1 MTERS
6 LEQAWKLKRRNHKVS
21 LESDFATTKN
31 WLPTTAPG
39 TVYQTLLDAGVIPDP
54 FYNTNELDVAWVGEA
69 DWLYKLEFDASKTER
84 NSWLCFD
91 GLDTFATVWLN
102 GLQILKSENM
112 FVPHRIEVA
121 LQEKNSLH
129 ILFESA
135 WYKGLELEA
144 ANGGKLPVW
153 NGDSSRLYVRKAQY
167 HYSWDWGPKLLD
179 LGLWRSVRLET
190 LSARIAEWHVQPELN
205 AGLDA
210 AKLPVSVKLEG
221 ALKGAKL
228 VMSLLDPNGAEL
240 SKSVLEAS
248 NQLEHRF
255 EVSQAK
261 LWYPHLYGDQP
272 LYTVILELVRGGQH
286 LDFKTQKIGL
296 RQIRVIQEAVAGEAG
311 SSFYFEVN
319 GIAVLM
325 GGANWIPDDL
335 MLTRVT
341 RKRYAQRIAQTK
353 AANMQM
359 LRVWGGGIYEDDAF
373 YELCDEAGILV
384 WQDFMFG
391 CGIYPAYPE
400 FIENIKLEA
409 TANIKRLRHHPCLA
423 IWTGNNE
430 DYSLGFAKGLYK
442 ADLPAEQNPEMPARV
457 IYERLLPEL
466 LQELDPG
473 RYYQPGSPFYGV
485 YPDDQTV
492 GDRHTWDVWGGPARP
507 YRDYSKLEGRFVSEF
522 GMASAA
528 HLETLEVVLPPEERH
543 PQSRGFEHHMKA
555 DDGMRRLNAYIT
567 DTQKLPQNL
576 SEFVYATQLVQSEA
590 LDCAYRIWRRRWGIA
605 GKRAVGGA
613 LVWQINDCW
622 AVSSW
627 AIIDS
632 SATPKPAYYTIKRA
646 LAPVSIN
653 LWMDGSVWALNTTLA
668 PVNCKL
674 ELQALN
680 LAGSEL
686 NFETREVVIPANGV
700 LELGVFAPKH
710 DSAVVIAARL
720 MTGDTVIARHSLF
733 PEPFKYFDFQAP
745 AIELHWQDKNLRISS
760 TKPVKGVF
768 IHGLNLSDNMLDL
781 IPGDVQTIALSGIPK
796 SLPKTLNVQWLG
808 GSGVLS
814 VKREKLVIGDLRA

>member
-1 MTERS
+1 MTQRS
-6 LEQAWKLKRRNHKVS
+6 LEQHWKLKRRNQKVS
-21 LESDFATTKN
+21 LESDFAITEN
-31 WLPTTAPG
+31 WLPTTAPS
-39 TVYQTLLDAGVIPDP
+39 TVYQTLLDAGVIADP
-54 FYNTNELDVAWVGEA
+54 YFNTNELDVAWVGEA
-69 DWLYKLEFDASKTER
+69 DWLYKLEFDADKTEKKA
-84 NSWLCFD
+84 WLCFD

-102 GLQILKSENM
+102 GLQILKTENM
-112 FVPHRIEVA
+112 FVAQRVEVT
-121 LQEKNSLH
+121 LQEKNALH

-135 WYKGLELEA
+135 WFKGLELEA
-144 ANGGKLPVW
+144 ANGGKRPAW

-179 LGLWRSVRLET
+179 LGLWRPVRLET
-190 LSARIAEWHVQPELN
+190 FSARIAEWHVQPELN
-205 AGLDA
+205 ASLDA
-210 AKLPVSVKLEG
+210 ASLCISVKLEG

-240 SKSVLEAS
+240 SKSILDAS
-248 NQLEHRF
+248 NQVDHRF
-255 EVSQAK
+255 EVDRAK
-261 LWYPHLYGDQP
+261 LWCPHLYGDQP
-272 LYTVILELVRGGQH
+272 LYTAILELVRDGQH
-286 LDFKTQKIGL
+286 LDFKSQKIGL
-296 RQIRVIQEAVAGEAG
+296 RQIRVIQEAIADEAG
-311 SSFYFEVN
+311 SSFYLEVN
-319 GIAVLM
+319 GIPMLL
-325 GGANWIPDDL
+325 GGANWIPEDL

-341 RKRYAQRIAQTK
+341 RKRYAQRIAQVK

-373 YELCDEAGILV
+373 YDLCDEAGILV

-391 CGIYPAYPE
+391 CGIYPAHPE
-400 FIENIKLEA
+400 FIQNVKLEA

-457 IYERLLPEL
+457 IYERVLPEL

-473 RYYQPGSPFYGV
+473 RYYQPGSPFKGT

-507 YRDYSKLEGRFVSEF
+507 YRDYIKLEGRFVSEF

-528 HLETLEVVLPPEERH
+528 HLTTLEAVLPPEERH

-555 DDGMRRLNAYIT
+555 DDGMRRLSMYIT
-567 DTQKLPQNL
+567 DTQKLPQDL
-576 SEFVYATQLVQSEA
+576 AQFVYATQLVQSEA
-590 LDCAYRIWRRRWGIA
+590 MDCAYRIWRRRWGVT

-646 LAPVSIN
+646 LAPVSVS
-653 LWMDGSVWALNTTLA
+653 LWNDGAVWALNTTLS
-668 PVNCKL
+668 PVVCTL
-674 ELQALN
+674 ELQAMN
-680 LAGSEL
+680 LSGNEL
-686 NFETREVVIPANGV
+686 NFESREVLIPANSV

-710 DSAVVIAARL
+710 NQATIIAARL
-720 MTGDTVIARHSLF
+720 LTGKTVIARHAFF
-733 PEPFKYFDFQAP
+733 PEPFKYFEFQAP
-745 AIELHWQDKNLRISS
+745 EIELQFHDQQLQISS
-760 TKPVKGVF
+760 RKPVKGVF
-768 IHGLNLSDNMLDL
+768 IHGLDLTDNMLDL
-781 IPGDVQTIALSGIPK
+781 IPGDVQTLMLSSVPENLK
-796 SLPKTLNVQWLG
+796 VQWLG
-808 GSGVLS
+808 GSS
-814 VKREKLVIGDLRA
+814 VISVTHDG

>member
-1 MTERS
+1 MTQRL
-6 LEQAWKLKRRNHKVS
+6 LEQNWKLKRRNQKLS
-21 LESDFATTKN
+21 LEADFATKEN
-31 WLPTTAPG
+31 WYATTAPS
-39 TVYQTLLDAGVIPDP
+39 TVYQTLLDRGVITDP
-54 FYNTNELDVAWVGEA
+54 FYNTGELDVQWVGEA
-69 DWLYKLEFDASKTER
+69 DWLYKLEFNADKSEKSA
-84 NSWLCFD
+84 WLCFD

-112 FVPHRIEVA
+112 FVPQRVEVA
-121 LQEKNSLH
+121 LQAKNALH

-135 WYKGLELEA
+135 WHKGLELQRVH
-144 ANGGKLPVW
+144 GGKRPLW

-190 LSARIAEWHVQPELN
+190 FSARIAEWHCQTELN
-205 AGLDA
+205 ASLDRA
-210 AKLPVSVKLEG
+210 NLTISVKLE
-221 ALKGAKL
+221 AAFKAAKL
-228 VMSLLDPNGAEL
+228 VMSLLDPNGTEL
-240 SKSVLEAS
+240 SKAIVDAS
-248 NQLEHRF
+248 DQVEHRF
-255 EVSQAK
+255 LVDQPK

-272 LYTVILELVRGGQH
+272 LYTVIFELVRDGQH

-296 RQIRVIQEAVAGEAG
+296 RQIRVVQEAIAGETG
-311 SSFYFEVN
+311 SSFYFEIN
-319 GIAVLM
+319 GIPILM

-341 RKRYAQRIAQTK
+341 RKRYAQRINQTK

-373 YELCDEAGILV
+373 YDLCDEAGILV

-391 CGIYPAYPE
+391 CGIYPSHPE
-400 FIENIKLEA
+400 FVENIKLEA
-409 TANIKRLRHHPCLA
+409 VANIKRLRHHPCLA

-442 ADLPAEQNPEMPARV
+442 TNLPAEQNPEMPARV
-457 IYERLLPEL
+457 IYEHLLPEL
-466 LQELDPG
+466 IEEFDPG
-473 RYYQPGSPFYGV
+473 RYYQPGSPFYGT
-485 YPDDQTV
+485 YPDDQSV

-507 YRDYSKLEGRFVSEF
+507 YRDYSQLEGRFVSEF

-528 HLETLEVVLPPEERH
+528 HLTTLEAVLPPEERH

-555 DDGMRRLNAYIT
+555 DDGMRRLNTYIT

-576 SEFVYATQLVQSEA
+576 SEYVYATQLVQSEA
-590 LDCAYRIWRRRWGIA
+590 LDCAYRIWRRHWGVA

-646 LAPVSIN
+646 LEPISIN
-653 LWMDGSVWALNTTLA
+653 LWTDGSVWALNTSLT
-668 PVNCKL
+668 PVSCKL

-680 LAGSEL
+680 LAGVEL
-686 NFETREVVIPANGV
+686 NFETREIQIPANSV
-700 LELGVFAPKH
+700 LELGVFSPKH
-710 DSAVVIAARL
+710 HQAVVIATRLLARNR
-720 MTGDTVIARHSLF
+720 VIARHALF

-745 AIELHWQDKNLRISS
+745 DIQLELHGKNLQISS
-760 TKPVKGVF
+760 KKPVKGVF
-768 IHGLNLSDNMLDL
+768 IHGLDLTDNMFDL
-781 IPGDVQTIALSGIPK
+781 IPGDVQTLRLSSIPE
-796 SLPKTLNVQWLG
+796 SLKVQWLG
-808 GSGVLS
+808 GSGVIALS
-814 VKREKLVIGDLRA
+814 RYEPVVNG

>member
-6 LEQAWKLKRRNHKVS
+6 LEQDWKLKRRNHKIS
-21 LESDFATTKN
+21 LESDFATSEN
-31 WLPTTAPG
+31 WLPSTAPS

-54 FYNTNELDVAWVGEA
+54 YFNTNELDVQWVGEA
-69 DWLYKLEFDASKTER
+69 DWLYKLEFDASKTEK
-84 NSWLCFD
+84 NACLCFD

-112 FVPHRIEVA
+112 FVPSRIEVV
-121 LQEKNSLH
+121 LQEKNALH

-135 WYKGLELEA
+135 WFKGLELQA
-144 ANGGKLPVW
+144 ANGGKRPLW

-167 HYSWDWGPKLLD
+167 HYSWDWGPKLVD

-190 LSARIAEWHVQPELN
+190 FSARIAEWHVQPELN
-205 AGLDA
+205 AGLDSA
-210 AKLPVSVKLEG
+210 RLPVSVKLEG

-228 VMSLLDPNGAEL
+228 VMSLLDPNGSEL
-240 SKSVLEAS
+240 SKSVLDVS
-248 NQLEHRF
+248 NQIEF
-255 EVSQAK
+255 EFRVDEPK
-261 LWYPHLYGDQP
+261 LWYPHLHGDQP

-296 RQIRVIQEAVAGEAG
+296 RQIRVVQEAVANEAG

-319 GIAVLM
+319 GIPMLM

-341 RKRYAQRIAQTK
+341 RKRYAQRIAQVK

-391 CGIYPAYPE
+391 CGIYPAHAE
-400 FIENIKLEA
+400 FIKSVRLEA
-409 TANIKRLRHHPCLA
+409 IANIKRLRHHPCLA

-430 DYSLGFAKGLYK
+430 DYPLAFGQGLYK
-442 ADLPAEQNPEMPARV
+442 TDLSPEENPEMPARV

-473 RYYQPGSPFYGV
+473 RYYQPGSPFYGKF
-485 YPDDQTV
+485 PDDPTIA
-492 GDRHTWDVWGGPARP
+492 DRHTWDVWGGMARP
-507 YRDYSKLEGRFVSEF
+507 YRDYIKLEGRFVSEF

-528 HLETLEVVLPPEERH
+528 HLSTLEAVLPPEERH

-555 DDGMRRLNAYIT
+555 GEGIRRLNAYIT
-567 DTQKLPQNL
+567 DTQKLPTNL

-590 LDCAYRIWRRRWGIA
+590 MDCAYRIWRRRWGVA

-646 LAPVSIN
+646 LAPLSIN
-653 LWMDGSVWALNTTLA
+653 LWNDGSVWALNTSLE
-668 PVNCKL
+668 PVHCKL

-680 LAGSEL
+680 LSGVEL
-686 NFETREVVIPANGV
+686 NFETREVIIPANGV

-710 DSAVVIAARL
+710 EGAVVIAARL
-720 MTGDTVIARHSLF
+720 LTGNTVIARHSLF

-745 AIELHWQDKNLRISS
+745 EIELEWQGKTLRISS
-760 TKPVKGVF
+760 RKPVKGVF
-768 IHGLNLSDNMLDL
+768 IHGLNLTDNMFDL
-781 IPGDVQTIALSGIPK
+781 IPGDVQTISLSSIPK
-796 SLPKTLNVQWLG
+796 SLPKSLKAQWLG
-808 GSGVLS
+808 GSGVLP
-814 VKREKLVIGDLRA
+814 VKRDELVTHD